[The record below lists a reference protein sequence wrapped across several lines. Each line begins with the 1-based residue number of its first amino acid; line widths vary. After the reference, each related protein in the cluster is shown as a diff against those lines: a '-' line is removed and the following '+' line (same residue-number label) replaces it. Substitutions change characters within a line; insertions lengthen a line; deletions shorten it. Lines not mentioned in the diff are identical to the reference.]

1 MSVVYSFDGKIIKF
15 AGNRYVIYPPK
26 QYQEKLKKYHG
37 RKVKVVL
44 IIEPE

>member
-37 RKVKVVL
+37 RRTKVIV

>member
-1 MSVVYSFDGKIIKF
+1 MWRTLFFY
-15 AGNRYVIYPPK
+15 YVIYPPK

-37 RKVKVVL
+37 RKVKAIV